1 MGYER
6 SQNSREKI
14 MPQEVEFNIV
24 TQDTQSFLLEIRIS
38 NDSNSSRI
46 RKRLSV
52 QFYPDKLKRSFEQWQ
67 TALKNININININTN
82 IDSKSRRKP
91 DNEDNDD
98 AFTIPTDNSGNN
110 SSDNN
115 NQVSNNYLDS
125 YQSLITELNNW
136 LNSEEDWQKVRDWL
150 TQSRYLDKS
159 EAEIQVT
166 IQTDDLLLKKLPWQ
180 AWDLFSKHYPQAEIA
195 IGPPEYEPP
204 QGWGKIKQ
212 HPQVR
217 ILVILGSDENITL
230 DEDSKLLNRVREHG
244 ATLQTLSQP
253 TLDELKNVLAE
264 PKGWNIIFYAGHSET
279 NDEGKGVLHL
289 NNQESITINDIKE
302 PLEVAIQNGLYLA
315 IFNSCD
321 GLGIA
326 AQLAELRLPQSIVMK
341 EEIDNQMAID
351 FLKYFLDS
359 FSRNKSLFVSVGNA
373 RQHLKE
379 TYHNPE
385 QFPGGHWLPV
395 IVPNPAVPLATW
407 KGFLSESD
415 LSLKWRITLIIVGII
430 GVFGLPLSI
439 LYEFGLEKAI
449 FYAKLYP
456 HIILYPLFMFWAAL
470 WLVYKGFTQIINRA
484 DRGLRLSLL
493 AMLAISIVPLMID
506 MSGSNMLLLELNKMA
521 QASID
526 LSTLNK
532 NMIADIQKIPKDILD
547 TQKIF
552 QKDHLVISKAVLEK
566 SLSNYIALKKD
577 NQIPEEQAKGFHK
590 LMEIGLDYPT
600 TWKEQKNSFSLSR
613 VLYGCTFWA
622 ITFTGLS
629 FFVLWV
635 QNQDPRKFYNQI
647 RYFKYLVFAQVM
659 VVFWIPF
666 RLYYVIKTKNIVF
679 GYYGLQWVRQ
689 LDPFVYIVI
698 GILFLSTLYQTV
710 QQKHKY
716 WMIII
721 TIVAIVVSL
730 WIGYGLTDVLDRA
743 FFVNT
748 SNEGTWIVFPLLTA
762 VAIYL
767 FFNYQDK

>member
-1 MGYER
+1 MT
-6 SQNSREKI
+6 
-14 MPQEVEFNIV
+14 QEVEFNIV
-24 TQDTQSFLLEIRIS
+24 TQDTQSFLLEVRIS
-38 NDSNSSRI
+38 KDSNSSRI
-46 RKRLSV
+46 RRRLSV
-52 QFYPDKLKRSFEQWQ
+52 PFYPDTLIESLERWQ
-67 TALKNININININTN
+67 QAFNHIVNPNYHSRNTRRTGDDENNQNIVE
-82 IDSKSRRKP
+82 
-91 DNEDNDD
+91 NEDDDD
-98 AFTIPTDNSGNN
+98 AFFINDSYDKNYNN
-110 SSDNN
+110 CWE
-115 NQVSNNYLDS
+115 S
-125 YQSLITELNNW
+125 YQSLTTELNNW
-136 LNSEEDWQKVRDWL
+136 LNSGEDWSKVRGWL
-150 TQSRYLDKS
+150 TQVLDKS

-166 IQTDDLLLKKLPWQ
+166 IQTDDPILKQLPWQ
-180 AWDLFSKHYPQAEIA
+180 AWDLLSQHYPQAEIA

-204 QGWGKIKQ
+204 EGWGKIRQ

-217 ILVILGSDENITL
+217 ILVILGSDDNITL

-244 ATLQTLSQP
+244 AILEPLEQP
-253 TLDELKNVLAE
+253 TLDELKNVLVE

-289 NNQESITINDIKE
+289 NERESITIDDIKE
-302 PLEVAIQNGLYLA
+302 QLEVAIQNGLYLA

-743 FFVNT
+743 FFLNT
-748 SNEGTWIVFPLLTA
+748 SNEGKWIVFPLLTGL
-762 VAIYL
+762 AIYL
-767 FFNYQDK
+767 FLNYQDE

>member
-1 MGYER
+1 MGDER
-6 SQNSREKI
+6 LQNSRKKI

-24 TQDTQSFLLEIRIS
+24 TQETQSFLIEIRIS
-38 NDSNSSRI
+38 KDSNSSRI
-46 RKRLSV
+46 RRRLSV
-52 QFYPDKLKRSFEQWQ
+52 QFYPDTLQDYLERWQ
-67 TALKNININININTN
+67 QDFQFVVNSGRTG
-82 IDSKSRRKP
+82 RRRP
-91 DNEDNDD
+91 VVENNPQIIDNEDDD
-98 AFTIPTDNSGNN
+98 NAFEVDTLDDNN
-110 SSDNN
+110 SNN
-115 NQVSNNYLDS
+115 CWES
-125 YQSLITELNNW
+125 YQRLTNELNNW
-136 LNSEEDWQKVRDWL
+136 LNSGEDWTKVRDWL
-150 TQSRYLDKS
+150 TKYLDQS
-159 EAEIQVT
+159 EPEIRVT
-166 IQTDDLLLKKLPWQ
+166 IQTDDLILKQLPWQ
-180 AWDLFSKHYPQAEIA
+180 AWDLFSQHYSQAEIA
-195 IGPPEYEPP
+195 ISPPEYEPP
-204 QGWGKIKQ
+204 EGWEKIRR

-217 ILVILGSDENITL
+217 ILVILGSDENISL

-244 ATLQTLSQP
+244 ATLTFLPKP
-253 TLDELKNVLAE
+253 TLDELKNLLAEPAE

-341 EEIDNQMAID
+341 EEIDNQMAIN

-359 FSRNKSLFVSVGNA
+359 FSRNEPLFISVGNA
-373 RQHLKE
+373 RKYLDK
-379 TYHNPE
+379 TYNNSG

-407 KGFLSESD
+407 KDFLSESE
-415 LSLKWRITLIIVGII
+415 LSRKWRIFLIIGGII
-430 GVFGLPLSI
+430 GVLGLPLSI
-439 LYEFGLEKAI
+439 VYEFGIEKAI

-470 WLVYKGFTQIINRA
+470 WLVYKGFTQIINRSA
-484 DRGLRLSLL
+484 RGLQLGIL
-493 AMLAISIVPLMID
+493 AMLAISVVLLVIE
-506 MSGSNMLLLELNKMA
+506 MSGSNMFLLELNKTA

-526 LSTLNK
+526 LSTFNK
-532 NMIADIQKIPKDILD
+532 NTIADIQKIPKDILD

-552 QKDHLVISKAVLEK
+552 QKDHIVISKAVLEE
-566 SLSNYIALKKD
+566 SLSNYIAIKKD
-577 NQIPEEQAKGFHK
+577 DQIPEEQAKGFHQ
-590 LMEIGLDYPT
+590 LMEIGLDYLT
-600 TWKEQKNSFSLSR
+600 TWKEQKNWSSLSR
-613 VLYGCTFWA
+613 VLYGYTFWA

>member
-1 MGYER
+1 
-6 SQNSREKI
+6 

-24 TQDTQSFLLEIRIS
+24 TQDMQSFLIEIRIS
-38 NDSNSSRI
+38 DDSNSSRS
-46 RKRLSV
+46 RRRLSV
-52 QFYPDKLKRSFEQWQ
+52 PFYPDTLRDSLQQWQ
-67 TALKNININININTN
+67 QDFQLIVNNG
-82 IDSKSRRKP
+82 RRTQAT
-91 DNEDNDD
+91 DNNQNLIENEDDD
-98 AFTIPTDNSGNN
+98 DLGSDDSDDNS
-110 SSDNN
+110 
-115 NQVSNNYLDS
+115 SNNCWES
-125 YQSLITELNNW
+125 YQSLTTELNNW
-136 LNSEEDWQKVRDWL
+136 LNAGEDWLKVRNWL
-150 TQSRYLDKS
+150 TNDLNKNNKS

-166 IQTDDLLLKKLPWQ
+166 IQTDDPILKQLPWQ
-180 AWDLFSKHYPQAEIA
+180 AWDLLSQHYPQAEIA

-204 QGWGKIKQ
+204 EGWGKIRQ

-217 ILVILGSDENITL
+217 ILVILGSDDNITL

-244 ATLQTLSQP
+244 AILEPLEQP
-253 TLDELKNVLAE
+253 TLDELKNVLVE

-279 NDEGKGVLHL
+279 NAEGKGVLHL
-289 NNQESITINDIKE
+289 NEQESITIDDIKE
-302 PLEVAIQNGLYLA
+302 QLEVAIQNGLYLA

-341 EEIDNQMAID
+341 EEIDNQMAIN

-407 KGFLSESD
+407 KEFLSESE
-415 LSLKWRITLIIVGII
+415 LSPKCRILLIIGGIT

-439 LYEFGLEKAI
+439 LYEFGWDQAI

-470 WLVYKGFTQIINRA
+470 WLIYKSFTQIINRT
-484 DRGLRLSLL
+484 DRGLQLGIL

-547 TQKIF
+547 TRKIF
-552 QKDHLVISKAVLEK
+552 QKDHLVISKAILEE
-566 SLSNYIALKKD
+566 SLSNYIALKND
-577 NQIPEEQAKGFHK
+577 NQITEEQAKGFHK
-590 LMEIGLDYPT
+590 LMEIGLDYPA
-600 TWKEQKNSFSLSR
+600 TWKGQKNWISLSR
-613 VLYGCTFWA
+613 WFYAYTFWA
-622 ITFTGLS
+622 ITFTVLT

-647 RYFKYLVFAQVM
+647 RYFNYLVFAQV
-659 VVFWIPF
+659 VIVFWIPF

-689 LDPFVYIVI
+689 LDPFVFIVI
-698 GILFLSTLYQTV
+698 GILFLSTLYQTF

-721 TIVAIVVSL
+721 TIVVAIVVSL

-743 FFVNT
+743 FFLNT
-748 SNEGTWIVFPLLTA
+748 SNEGKWIVFPLLTGL
-762 VAIYL
+762 AIYL
-767 FFNYQDK
+767 FSNYQDE

>member
-1 MGYER
+1 
-6 SQNSREKI
+6 

-67 TALKNININININTN
+67 QAFNHIVNRNYHSRNTRRTGDDENNQNIVE
-82 IDSKSRRKP
+82 
-91 DNEDNDD
+91 NEDDDD
-98 AFTIPTDNSGNN
+98 AF
-110 SSDNN
+110 
-115 NQVSNNYLDS
+115 YLDYSYRTNYNNCLES

-136 LNSEEDWQKVRDWL
+136 LNSGEDWQKVRDWL
-150 TQSRYLDKS
+150 TLYLDKS

-166 IQTDDLLLKKLPWQ
+166 IQTDDPILKQLPWQ
-180 AWDLFSKHYPQAEIA
+180 AWDLFSQNYPQAEIA

-204 QGWGKIKQ
+204 EKWEKIRQ
-212 HPQVR
+212 NPQVR
-217 ILVILGSDENITL
+217 ILVILGSNENITL

-244 ATLQTLSQP
+244 ATLLPLEQP

-289 NNQESITINDIKE
+289 NERESITIDDIKE
-302 PLEVAIQNGLYLA
+302 PLEVAIKNGLYLA

-351 FLKYFLDS
+351 FLQYFLDS
-359 FSRNKSLFVSVGNA
+359 FSSNKPLFVSVGNA
-373 RQHLKE
+373 RKHLEK
-379 TYHNPE
+379 TYNNSD

-415 LSLKWRITLIIVGII
+415 LSLKWRIPLIIGGII
-430 GVFGLPLSI
+430 GVLGLPLSI
-439 LYEFGLEKAI
+439 LYEFGWDKAI

-456 HIILYPLFMFWAAL
+456 HIILYPPFMFWAAL

-484 DRGLRLSLL
+484 DRGLRLSLFVV
-493 AMLAISIVPLMID
+493 LAISIVPLMIE
-506 MSGSNMLLLELNKMA
+506 MSGSNMLLLELNKTA

-547 TQKIF
+547 TQNIF

-577 NQIPEEQAKGFHK
+577 DQIPEERAKGFHK
-590 LMEIGLDYPT
+590 LMEIGLDYPA
-600 TWKEQKNSFSLSR
+600 TWKGQKNWVSLSR
-613 VLYGCTFWA
+613 WFYAYTFLAIIFTVL
-622 ITFTGLS
+622 I

-635 QNQDPRKFYNQI
+635 QNKDPRKFYNQI
-647 RYFKYLVFAQVM
+647 RYFEYLVFAQIM

-666 RLYYVIKTKNIVF
+666 RLYYIIKTKNILF
-679 GYYGLQWVRQ
+679 GYTNLQWVKT
-689 LDPFVYIVI
+689 LDPFLYLVI
-698 GILFLSTLYQTV
+698 PILFFFILYQTIR
-710 QQKHKY
+710 QKHKY
-716 WMIII
+716 WMLII
-721 TIVAIVVSL
+721 TSVTICVSL
-730 WIGYGLTDVLDRA
+730 WIGYGLTDVLDRT
-743 FFVNT
+743 FFLNT
-748 SNEGTWIVFPLLTA
+748 SNIGTWTLFPILIGL
-762 VAIYL
+762 AISL
-767 FFNYQDK
+767 FLNYQDE